1 MKLERDMS
9 CSEIVELVT
18 EYVEGML
25 SADDQARFERHLSI
39 CPGCRTYLE
48 QFRETI
54 AITGE
59 LREED
64 VPPPARA
71 ELLAQFRDWKS
82 AP

>member
-1 MKLERDMS
+1 MS
-9 CSEIVELVT
+9 TAELTCEELVELVT
-18 EYVEGML
+18 EYVEGTL
-25 SADDQARFERHLSI
+25 SADDQTRFERHLSI